1 MKFDGRILNILKM
14 ADKVGVEKAGVPLI
28 APTCENTNS
37 LDKKDPEENTA
48 EWILLQKQLLTGLE
62 RWLRV

>member
-1 MKFDGRILNILKM
+1 M

-37 LDKKDPEENTA
+37 LDKKDPEENTT

>member
-1 MKFDGRILNILKM
+1 M

-37 LDKKDPEENTA
+37 LDKDPEENAA